1 MNPHVLDLITASP
14 EVLVLAMGCLILLM
28 NLFVKD
34 PAQTPTFVMS
44 LLTLVGA
51 AILTLFT
58 STGEVVY
65 AFNGL
70 YVDDLMGDLLKLVLY
85 LTVIVTLFYARPYV
99 LQRPDLR
106 RGEFYVLVLFATLGM
121 MVMISANH
129 LLTIYLGI
137 ELLSLSVYALV
148 AMNRDSVASTEA
160 AMKYFI
166 LGALASGLLLYGMS
180 MIYGAT
186 GTLSIP
192 EISDALVANAANPTI
207 LIFGLVFIV
216 SGLAFKLGVVPF
228 HMWVPDVYQGAPT
241 AITMLIGGAPK
252 LAAFAIT
259 MRLLVSGLL
268 LLAPDWQGMLLI
280 LAVLSLAIGNLA
292 AIPQTNIKRM
302 LAYSTISHM
311 GFVLLGIVVGVVG
324 GDARFALNAYS
335 SSMFYVVSYVMMSVA
350 AFGVIILLSRAGFE
364 ADRLDDFKGLN
375 KRNPW
380 FAAVMMMIMFSM
392 AGVPF
397 FIGFFAKFSILQ
409 AVVASGQIGLA
420 IYAVL
425 MSLIGA
431 FYYLRLVKVMYFDE
445 PIDETPI
452 EASMDM
458 RILLSANG
466 LAIALFGLFPQT
478 IMSLCAFSLLR
489 SL

>member
-14 EVLVLAMGCLILLM
+14 EVLVLLMGCLILLFD
-28 NLFVKD
+28 LFVKD
-34 PAQTPTFVMS
+34 PSRTLTFV
-44 LLTLVGA
+44 LTQLTFVGA
-51 AILTLFT
+51 AVLTLFT

-106 RGEFYVLVLFATLGM
+106 RGEFYILVLFATLGM

-180 MIYGAT
+180 MVYGAT

-192 EISDALVANAANPTI
+192 EISDALVANASNPTV
-207 LIFGLVFIV
+207 LIFGLVFLV
-216 SGLAFKLGVVPF
+216 SGIAFKLGVVPF
-228 HMWVPDVYQGAPT
+228 HMWVPDVYQGSPT

-259 MRLLVSGLL
+259 ILTHLGLITGQT
-268 LLAPDWQGMLLI
+268 AG
-280 LAVLSLAIGNLA
+280 LAVLLSYLTGFGFGPVFFAVNL
-292 AIPQTNIKRM
+292 PFYWLGYRRM
-302 LAYSTISHM
+302 GL
-311 GFVLLGIVVGVVG
+311 GFTL
-324 GDARFALNAYS
+324 
-335 SSMFYVVSYVMMSVA
+335 
-350 AFGVIILLSRAGFE
+350 
-364 ADRLDDFKGLN
+364 KT
-375 KRNPW
+375 
-380 FAAVMMMIMFSM
+380 FAAVALMSGLSM
-392 AGVPF
+392 LMPTWVEFGALSTPVGAILFGAISGSALLALFRHGASLGGVG
-397 FIGFFAKFSILQ
+397 ILALILQ
-409 AVVASGQIGLA
+409 DKTGFRAGQTQLIFDAALFA
-420 IYAVL
+420 AALAVL
-425 MSLIGA
+425 PAPTVMWSALGA
-431 FYYLRLVKVMYFDE
+431 LVVNLVITINHRRDRY
-445 PIDETPI
+445 
-452 EASMDM
+452 
-458 RILLSANG
+458 
-466 LAIALFGLFPQT
+466 IAT
-478 IMSLCAFSLLR
+478 
-489 SL
+489 

>member
-14 EVLVLAMGCLILLM
+14 EVLVLLMGCLILLLD
-28 NLFVKD
+28 LFIKD
-34 PAQTPTFVMS
+34 PTHTATYVMTQ
-44 LLTLVGA
+44 LTLVGA
-51 AILTLFT
+51 AVLTLFT
-58 STGEVVY
+58 STGEVVF

-70 YVDDLMGDLLKLVLY
+70 YVDDLMGDFLKLVTY

-106 RGEFYVLVLFATLGM
+106 RGEFYILVLFATLGM

-129 LLTIYLGI
+129 LLTVYLGI
-137 ELLSLSVYALV
+137 ELLSLSIYALV
-148 AMNRDSVASTEA
+148 AMNRDSVVSTEA
-160 AMKYFI
+160 AMKYFM

-180 MIYGAT
+180 MIHGAT

-192 EISDALVANAANPTI
+192 EISDALVSNASNPTI
-207 LIFGLVFIV
+207 LIFGLVFLV
-216 SGLAFKLGVVPF
+216 SGIAFKLGVVPF
-228 HMWVPDVYQGAPT
+228 HMWVPDVYQGSPT
-241 AITMLIGGAPK
+241 AVTMLIGGAPK

-335 SSMFYVVSYVMMSVA
+335 SSMFYVVAYVMMSVA

-364 ADRLDDFKGLN
+364 ADRIDDFKGLN

-431 FYYLRLVKVMYFDE
+431 FFYLRLVKVMYFDD

-452 EASMDM
+452 EAPMDM
-458 RILLSANG
+458 RVLLSANG